1 MNDQTRLSQRIH
13 PCNQLGVGI
22 MCLRAS
28 WRMSTRQS
36 WLVVLALALSIL
48 QGSALAEV
56 WETSLVSRQAPGDT
70 GNADSS
76 LGSLTSA
83 NGRHVVIG
91 SRSSNLMVG
100 QQDNNNRTDV
110 FLFDRVSNSMTLI
123 SGALGSSSLTA
134 NGDSYPSAISADGS
148 WVLFQSDA
156 SNVISGVTDSN
167 GSWDV
172 FLYERSSGTTTLV
185 SRALGSATSTPNN
198 QSIPTAISADG
209 NWVLF
214 YSGATNLVSGVTDIN
229 AGTWDVFLF
238 ERSSGTT
245 TLVSRALGSAT
256 TTANGN
262 SISTALSADGNQVL
276 FRSTAS
282 NVISGLND
290 SNSSDDVFLF
300 DRTTG
305 TTTLVSRALG
315 SATTTANNSSFPT
328 AISADGNQVLFSSRA
343 TNVISGVTDSN
354 SSEDVFLFDRATGTT
369 TLVSR
374 ALGMASTTANNRS
387 SPRAISTDGQWV
399 LFSSAANN
407 VQSGVTDSN
416 GTDDVFLFER
426 SSGTTTLVSR
436 SLGSPTATADG
447 FSSPGAISA
456 DGNWVLFQSSAA
468 NLISGL
474 TDSNGTGDVFL
485 FDRTTGITTLVS
497 RALGSA
503 TTTPNGYSFP
513 AAISADGQWVLF
525 QSGASNV
532 LNGVSDNNATD
543 DAFLFERGS
552 GTTRLISRALR
563 SASAAAN
570 SGSIPTAISA
580 DGNWILFQS
589 DASNVLS
596 GGTDSNGARDV
607 FLFERSSGT
616 TTLVSRALGSP
627 TITANGPGEFNF
639 EVQRS

>member
-1 MNDQTRLSQRIH
+1 
-13 PCNQLGVGI
+13 
-22 MCLRAS
+22 
-28 WRMSTRQS
+28 
-36 WLVVLALALSIL
+36 
-48 QGSALAEV
+48 
-56 WETSLVSRQAPGDT
+56 
-70 GNADSS
+70 
-76 LGSLTSA
+76 
-83 NGRHVVIG
+83 
-91 SRSSNLMVG
+91 MVG

-354 SSEDVFLFDRATGTT
+354 S
-369 TLVSR
+369 VSVR
-374 ALGMASTTANNRS
+374 
-387 SPRAISTDGQWV
+387 
-399 LFSSAANN
+399 
-407 VQSGVTDSN
+407 
-416 GTDDVFLFER
+416 
-426 SSGTTTLVSR
+426 
-436 SLGSPTATADG
+436 
-447 FSSPGAISA
+447 
-456 DGNWVLFQSSAA
+456 
-468 NLISGL
+468 
-474 TDSNGTGDVFL
+474 
-485 FDRTTGITTLVS
+485 
-497 RALGSA
+497 
-503 TTTPNGYSFP
+503 
-513 AAISADGQWVLF
+513 
-525 QSGASNV
+525 
-532 LNGVSDNNATD
+532 
-543 DAFLFERGS
+543 
-552 GTTRLISRALR
+552 
-563 SASAAAN
+563 
-570 SGSIPTAISA
+570 
-580 DGNWILFQS
+580 
-589 DASNVLS
+589 
-596 GGTDSNGARDV
+596 
-607 FLFERSSGT
+607 
-616 TTLVSRALGSP
+616 
-627 TITANGPGEFNF
+627 
-639 EVQRS
+639 